1 MSIFAELFQNNY
13 SADRRMTISVSEIM
27 DKYGREYRRL
37 IKLGLPVMVT
47 QLGIIVV
54 AFADTMMVAAYD
66 TKALAAAAF
75 VNSIFLVAIV
85 MQLGFASGLTPL
97 VGALFSRG
105 DKDGVGA
112 LLRAGVG
119 TNIMV
124 SLAFTA
130 VLGAVWFFLDRFGQP
145 EELLPMIRPYYLIVL
160 STLLPMAVF
169 NTFQQTSNGC
179 TDTATPMWL
188 IISGN
193 VINVIGNYTLIFG
206 HLGMP
211 ELGLTGAGIST
222 LTARLLM
229 AVAMVAIYLRSRSR
243 RPYIEGWRKATE
255 VAQKWKR
262 VWVTSYP
269 VMIQSGVECFLW
281 TFGAIVS
288 GWYGTVQLA
297 SYQVVNTV
305 AQLGFMTYMGFGVA
319 TSIRVANLTG
329 LGDTAGVKRTTA
341 AGLHLTLV
349 LATVASLVFLLFFE
363 QMIHLF
369 TPDMTVVAAAMP
381 LLLPLILYQYGDA
394 VQLTYANAIRGTSDV
409 RPLQWVAVL
418 SYLVVGIPM
427 VYFMA
432 VTLDMHNVG
441 VYYSFSVAL
450 FMAAALLCISFRR
463 IIRRTEAGQV

>member
-1 MSIFAELFQNNY
+1 MF
-13 SADRRMTISVSEIM
+13 ISRTKLI
-27 DKYGREYRRL
+27 DTYGSEYRRL
-37 IKLGLPVMVT
+37 IRLGLPVMVT

-54 AFADTMMVAAYD
+54 SFADTMMVAAYD

-75 VNSIFLVAIV
+75 VNSIFMVAIV

-112 LLRAGVG
+112 LLRAG
-119 TNIMV
+119 
-124 SLAFTA
+124 
-130 VLGAVWFFLDRFGQP
+130 LGANISVSIVFTIILGVVWFFLDRFGQP

-169 NTFQQTSNGC
+169 NAFQQTSNGC

-188 IISGN
+188 IICGN
-193 VINVIGNYTLIFG
+193 ILNIIGNYALIFG
-206 HLGMP
+206 HFGLP
-211 ELGLTGAGIST
+211 EMGLTGAGVST
-222 LTARLLM
+222 LTARVLM
-229 AVAMVAIYLRSRSR
+229 TAAMVTIYLCSRSR
-243 RPYIEGWRKATE
+243 RPYIEGWRRACKMAGRWR
-255 VAQKWKR
+255 K

-269 VMIQSGVECFLW
+269 VMIQSGIECFLW

-329 LGDTAGVKRTTA
+329 LGDTAGVKRTA
-341 AGLHLTLV
+341 SAGLHLTLV

-363 QMIHLF
+363 PMIHLF
-369 TPDMTVVAAAMP
+369 TPDQTVVMAAVP

-394 VQLTYANAIRGTSDV
+394 VQLTYANAIRGTSYV
-409 RPLQWVAVL
+409 RPLLWVAIL
-418 SYLVVGIPM
+418 SYLFVGIPL

-432 VTLDMHNVG
+432 VVLDLHNVG

-450 FMAAALLCISFRR
+450 FMAATLLLVSFRR
-463 IIRRTEAGQV
+463 IIRRTEARQMASAGSE